1 MVPLRTGAGYIW
13 IDWRNY
19 DMSKQ
24 RGGFFSGLVVML
36 VIILLLATALLAV
49 AAVRER
55 NITKAESLLRSGDHY
70 GASALFIKAEKFSLR
85 PDSRVIK
92 GIAESSLGMEDY
104 DTAAQY
110 YKKLVRLEPDN
121 VEARYRLGLL
131 YIRAKDYGAAEKEVE
146 ALREIGSESAI
157 EGAEALAENLSSGKV
172 KGFFR
177 DLLRK
182 IAPSLPDIP
191 GITEDGPLMPEAGE
205 QEEGPLSEDEDGQAE
220 TFPNLQDPGGAEAE

>member
-1 MVPLRTGAGYIW
+1 
-13 IDWRNY
+13 
-19 DMSKQ
+19 
-24 RGGFFSGLVVML
+24 ML
-36 VIILLLATALLAV
+36 VIILLLATAILAV

-110 YKKLVRLEPDN
+110 YKSLSGWSWTMLRQDTGCTSLHQGK
-121 VEARYRLGLL
+121 GL
-131 YIRAKDYGAAEKEVE
+131 RTAEKEVDT
-146 ALREIGSESAI
+146 LREIGSESAI
-157 EGAEALAENLSSGKV
+157 EGGRGACREPLFGQ
-172 KGFFR
+172 GQRFFR

-182 IAPSLPDIP
+182 IALPDIRHHR
-191 GITEDGPLMPEAGE
+191 GRTAHARSRRAGR
-205 QEEGPLSEDEDGQAE
+205 
-220 TFPNLQDPGGAEAE
+220 GASLRG